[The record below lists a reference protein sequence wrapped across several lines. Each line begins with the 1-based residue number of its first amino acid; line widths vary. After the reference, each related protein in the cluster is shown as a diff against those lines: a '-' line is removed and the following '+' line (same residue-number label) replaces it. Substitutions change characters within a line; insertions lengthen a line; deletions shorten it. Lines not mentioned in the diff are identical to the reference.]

1 MSAFMSPWC
10 PVITYWH
17 FCLSPAI
24 IMRTDF
30 REVIK
35 YVGFKQRMSMRVQAE
50 LPWEA
55 PSSCTCVCHC
65 LQPNHLCYDRDDQS
79 QQGCVSLC
87 NLKIFSTCWA
97 LMDFKDRHSW
107 GKPDWRKGDSGPKSW
122 NINLIR
128 REILR
133 VKNWF
138 HLILHLEDPGLSSKW
153 RHPPTRHSR
162 NVRWC
167 STFHILCK
175 QEGKTTTCTSH
186 YWDVLH
192 RSWHSDIRHWYRE
205 ASRHRG
211 HQCRLSQGR
220 SQDKMETR
228 TFEAVRS
235 SHVFSIL
242 NIWDIFWI
250 VGFST
255 LKSYCCCY
263 LV

>member
-1 MSAFMSPWC
+1 MTGMIKASRVVFLCVTWRYFPHAEPWW
-10 PVITYWH
+10 T
-17 FCLSPAI
+17 SK
-24 IMRTDF
+24 TDTAGESQTDG
-30 REVIK
+30 RET
-35 YVGFKQRMSMRVQAE
+35 
-50 LPWEA
+50 LA
-55 PSSCTCVCHC
+55 PT
-65 LQPNHLCYDRDDQS
+65 PET
-79 QQGCVSLC
+79 SL
-87 NLKIFSTCWA
+87 
-97 LMDFKDRHSW
+97 
-107 GKPDWRKGDSGPKSW
+107 
-122 NINLIR
+122 LIR

-133 VKNWF
+133 VKTWF
-138 HLILHLEDPGLSSKW
+138 HLILHLEDPGLSSKR

-162 NVRWC
+162 NVQWC

-186 YWDVLH
+186 YWAVLH

-205 ASRHRG
+205 ASGHRG
-211 HQCRLSQGR
+211 HQGRLSHGR

-242 NIWDIFWI
+242 NIWNIFWI